1 MSKGIWAGIWK
12 KVSIR
17 YTIFIYFTISALVAM
32 LLSGVALYV
41 QMSRQLSA
49 VVQEESQAVL
59 VQVNRSVDS
68 YLRTIMKLSDSL
80 YYGVIKNADLSAG
93 MVNDQITLMIIIAV

>member
-32 LLSGVALYV
+32 LLSGEIGRAHV
-41 QMSRQLSA
+41 
-49 VVQEESQAVL
+49 
-59 VQVNRSVDS
+59 
-68 YLRTIMKLSDSL
+68 
-80 YYGVIKNADLSAG
+80 
-93 MVNDQITLMIIIAV
+93 